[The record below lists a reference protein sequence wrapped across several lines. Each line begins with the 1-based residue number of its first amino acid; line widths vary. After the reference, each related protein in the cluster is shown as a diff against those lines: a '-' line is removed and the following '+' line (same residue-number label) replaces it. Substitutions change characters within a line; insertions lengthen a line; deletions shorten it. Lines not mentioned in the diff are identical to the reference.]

1 MVHIE
6 KEHHVYKKKT
16 IADNSFKIKNKTAKG
31 EICI

>member
-6 KEHHVYKKKT
+6 TEHHVYKKTK
-16 IADNSFKIKNKTAKG
+16 ADNSFKIKNKTAKG